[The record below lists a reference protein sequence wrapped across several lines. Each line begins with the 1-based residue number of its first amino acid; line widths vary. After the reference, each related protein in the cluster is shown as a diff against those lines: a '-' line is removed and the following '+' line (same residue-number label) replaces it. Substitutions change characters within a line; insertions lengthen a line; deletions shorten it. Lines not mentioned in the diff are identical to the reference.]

1 MERPVDCDV
10 AQVVEADGDCT
21 VHLTKRHMNI
31 DAQARGHRQFDSIRG
46 TRSKY
51 FQSICR
57 DGQLARQELAFG
69 PLQFQL
75 ENQTVVALPGRI
87 RQKRLASDE
96 ILKS

>member
-1 MERPVDCDV
+1 MKRPVDTD
-10 AQVVEADGDCT
+10 ATQVVEADVDGT
-21 VHLTKRHMNI
+21 VHLTKRHVNI
-31 DAQARGHRQFDSIRG
+31 DAHARGHRQFDSIGG

-51 FQSICR
+51 FQSLCR

-75 ENQTVVALPGRI
+75 ENQIVLAPPGRI